1 MVPLVKEKNED
12 ERICSLDGLRG
23 LAALAVV
30 AFHYTGGGLHRLLPG
45 GQFVTPVLH
54 PERARA
60 LHRPAA
66 RRDRLIRLAA
76 LPAAPHCQARRPHLL
91 RRRGL
96 LHRLHRHRA
105 HGPGGTGVCGH
116 VRRVPAVRMVA

>member
-1 MVPLVKEKNED
+1 MCDMVPLVKEKNED

-30 AFHYTGGGLHRLLPG
+30 AFHYTGGG
-45 GQFVTPVLH
+45 
-54 PERARA
+54 
-60 LHRPAA
+60 
-66 RRDRLIRLAA
+66 RLIRLAA

-105 HGPGGTGVCGH
+105 HGLGGTGVCGH